1 VIFLFY
7 LRDHGYQVEKKN
19 YLLEKWITKLSSIKI
34 YNRLDEILMNLFP
47 FNQKQLIFDRKNCV
61 SLQTLY

>member
-1 VIFLFY
+1 
-7 LRDHGYQVEKKN
+7 
-19 YLLEKWITKLSSIKI
+19 LLEKWITKLSSIKI